1 MEEEERS
8 DESHEKILE
17 DERKLRHLIDKLVKN
32 KYKEYVVKRVQK
44 FDIFKMKQKGYDK
57 EKEEM
62 LMRKEELKK
71 LYPYRKLR
79 ALYGTRLKS

>member
-1 MEEEERS
+1 
-8 DESHEKILE
+8 
-17 DERKLRHLIDKLVKN
+17 
-32 KYKEYVVKRVQK
+32 
-44 FDIFKMKQKGYDK
+44 MKQAGYDK
-57 EKEEM
+57 KKEEM

>member
-1 MEEEERS
+1 M
-8 DESHEKILE
+8 
-17 DERKLRHLIDKLVKN
+17 KLKD
-32 KYKEYVVKRVQK
+32 
-44 FDIFKMKQKGYDK
+44 YDK

-79 ALYGTRLKS
+79 ALYGTRLTSTILKGTMEDDETQCESHLEVG